1 MTVEANQIDRLPAL
15 VADLIRLPVAVIVV
29 RRIGFHRLLVI
40 ADAGLGAAVS
50 ADASVINELTA
61 NVSADHRLDR
71 LSGYIH
77 GKIGCR
83 VDYGL

>member
-1 MTVEANQIDRLPAL
+1 MLPN
-15 VADLIRLPVAVIVV
+15 
-29 RRIGFHRLLVI
+29 G
-40 ADAGLGAAVS
+40 
-50 ADASVINELTA
+50 ASVINELTA

-77 GKIGCR
+77 GTQIGCR